1 MHKANTSSLPQARD
15 NDVPLSRRRVSPGR
29 HLRPGQNKWP
39 DRSQVAPRPR
49 LHPKS
54 GEMQLRTN
62 SSVHAPGSDVEHKDD
77 DAIATSG
84 EGSSDSETS
93 STCSEE
99 SDVSCCSTSLG
110 ADELCEYCLT
120 ARQAAI
126 ATATVV
132 AEAALQRSIGH
143 VQNHA
148 YNGGSTPQSRMVAL
162 LQVAS
167 QEYSQAFSPRSRND
181 RCFDEGLRRRM
192 QPASL
197 SRRMAREQGQ
207 RHTHKSPRTRDRLEG
222 VQQVRVRDKRES
234 NLVSDRQSNSGSL
247 PNERRRNE
255 MSAAGPASL
264 KDPPEVSQGR
274 GDPDPS
280 IPEGHCEPSSRRPL
294 EESESPGMEPVH
306 LSMPQVVQVDGTT
319 SGRSVC
325 EQSNVQSRQILQH
338 GSDGQAGNRQ
348 RWGQGEVATRTPIC
362 LPATTH
368 DPTDARAVEANG
380 RRTDTDH
387 SVLARPVL
395 VSRGNTDGRLTP
407 KAIQATQVATNE
419 CDNGGGDSESDGIDQ
434 IDCVEALYRVCR
446 REGLSNEATR
456 RVLARWRK
464 STQAGYRPAWNDW
477 CAFRRK
483 EGLPVLQVCV
493 KDLAE
498 FLNHQI
504 MTKNHKSSTLEH
516 AASAIC
522 SILEPLAERRASAA
536 PVIKAILMGAFY
548 DNPPSR
554 CTCAT
559 WDVKKVLDMLKAW
572 GPPDQ
577 LNYTRLTLKTCMIL
591 ALCTCKRPSD
601 LNLLR
606 ISKGNMQVMES
617 AITFH
622 PAFGAKNARRSHA
635 YTPPFTIR
643 LARDECLCP
652 VRTIKA
658 YLKATM
664 SRPNRSKNF
673 FVTRKQGN
681 AIAVT
686 NGTIATWLTET
697 LKLANIKASGGSTRK
712 ASASWAASK
721 GVSIKTILEA
731 GDWAHASTAYRHY
744 IKCLPEAVAQRI
756 AEQIS
761 GSIQANVVGQLDVEI
776 DPEPD

>member
-1 MHKANTSSLPQARD
+1 
-15 NDVPLSRRRVSPGR
+15 
-29 HLRPGQNKWP
+29 
-39 DRSQVAPRPR
+39 
-49 LHPKS
+49 
-54 GEMQLRTN
+54 
-62 SSVHAPGSDVEHKDD
+62 
-77 DAIATSG
+77 
-84 EGSSDSETS
+84 
-93 STCSEE
+93 
-99 SDVSCCSTSLG
+99 
-110 ADELCEYCLT
+110 
-120 ARQAAI
+120 
-126 ATATVV
+126 
-132 AEAALQRSIGH
+132 
-143 VQNHA
+143 
-148 YNGGSTPQSRMVAL
+148 
-162 LQVAS
+162 
-167 QEYSQAFSPRSRND
+167 
-181 RCFDEGLRRRM
+181 
-192 QPASL
+192 
-197 SRRMAREQGQ
+197 
-207 RHTHKSPRTRDRLEG
+207 
-222 VQQVRVRDKRES
+222 
-234 NLVSDRQSNSGSL
+234 
-247 PNERRRNE
+247 
-255 MSAAGPASL
+255 
-264 KDPPEVSQGR
+264 
-274 GDPDPS
+274 
-280 IPEGHCEPSSRRPL
+280 
-294 EESESPGMEPVH
+294 
-306 LSMPQVVQVDGTT
+306 
-319 SGRSVC
+319 
-325 EQSNVQSRQILQH
+325 
-338 GSDGQAGNRQ
+338 
-348 RWGQGEVATRTPIC
+348 
-362 LPATTH
+362 
-368 DPTDARAVEANG
+368 
-380 RRTDTDH
+380 
-387 SVLARPVL
+387 
-395 VSRGNTDGRLTP
+395 
-407 KAIQATQVATNE
+407 
-419 CDNGGGDSESDGIDQ
+419 
-434 IDCVEALYRVCR
+434 
-446 REGLSNEATR
+446 
-456 RVLARWRK
+456 
-464 STQAGYRPAWNDW
+464 
-477 CAFRRK
+477 
-483 EGLPVLQVCV
+483 
-493 KDLAE
+493 
-498 FLNHQI
+498 

-658 YLKATM
+658 YLKAIM

-681 AIAVT
+681 AIAMT

-712 ASASWAASK
+712 ASASWVASK

-761 GSIQANVVGQLDVEI
+761 GSIQANVVGQLDVDI